1 MTIVGKDWL
10 ETNLPEIK
18 VQSLEDLLPDVPLK
32 ITAATGTDVPF
43 EGWAEILMEIKSAKH
58 GQVAIH
64 VPMLVS
70 QNCGSG
76 LLLGFNVIEEI
87 ILESLKEPGNV
98 SLSDLLAEAL
108 KLHRDTAETIV
119 PETSRTDTIRV
130 GKRGLTVPSGQMCE
144 IKCHVRSW
152 PKGDTMLF
160 EPTLENVLP
169 DGLELFPALAEVV
182 HLVPLKSQKSQFAT
196 QQSMISSCHREQL

>member
-1 MTIVGKDWL
+1 M
-10 ETNLPEIK
+10 
-18 VQSLEDLLPDVPLK
+18 QSLEDLLPDDPLT
-32 ITAATGTDVPF
+32 ITAANGTEVLF

-70 QNCGSG
+70 QSCVSG

-87 ILESLKEPGNV
+87 ILESLEKPGSV

-119 PETSRTDTIRV
+119 SVISDTLAQETPRTDTIRV
-130 GKRGLTVPSGQMCE
+130 RKRGLTVPSGQICE
-144 IKCHVRSW
+144 I
-152 PKGDTMLF
+152 
-160 EPTLENVLP
+160 
-169 DGLELFPALAEVV
+169 
-182 HLVPLKSQKSQFAT
+182 
-196 QQSMISSCHREQL
+196 